1 MAIDV
6 EVLLYALL
14 VITVVDRLGSPYSLE
29 KWLTEVLE
37 EDQSY
42 TDMGAAWKPAA
53 NRFPPRGTV
62 NMLMGDAILIQSES
76 ELRDIA
82 AVLRDYGGLPVAP
95 CIVTL
100 RNYNVSVKLG
110 KVTGPQLNVKLKA
123 RPRHLSALV
132 QIARLLR
139 SKDGE
144 LRRALAAA
152 GDVSMRVDTSPSKTE
167 LKRHCAALETDN
179 KKLRRSKAAAAS
191 RSSAMRS
198 TLSETKIEAR
208 EQGREEWCNN
218 LEPALRAAL
227 DADVQL
233 VRAREL
239 KNDGCKRARGA
250 EAATAEAT
258 LRAENRQDEVCEL
271 REKFKEQADALAE
284 MQQHQLTNAGA
295 AAQLATIPS
304 LRPRRGAGR
313 GRGGQAWPPEM
324 RLMVFE
330 MLANGTR
337 PSAVPANIIS
347 MASIMFP
354 FLTDFVTPSVD
365 CIRKWGFGLTL
376 TLTPRRPRG
385 ARQLLVEQALGCNGG
400 GAGQEAGGVHRRALL
415 F

>member
-1 MAIDV
+1 VAIDV

-239 KNDGCKRARGA
+239 KNDACKRARGA

-258 LRAENRQDEVCEL
+258 LRAGFNRSTSTRSTIL
-271 REKFKEQADALAE
+271 RRAS
-284 MQQHQLTNAGA
+284 
-295 AAQLATIPS
+295 PS
-304 LRPRRGAGR
+304 FFARTRRSSTWR
-313 GRGGQAWPPEM
+313 SRRSSP
-324 RLMVFE
+324 
-330 MLANGTR
+330 
-337 PSAVPANIIS
+337 
-347 MASIMFP
+347 
-354 FLTDFVTPSVD
+354 
-365 CIRKWGFGLTL
+365 
-376 TLTPRRPRG
+376 RPRG
-385 ARQLLVEQALGCNGG
+385 STSSRSRSPSASRASAGPTSRRRGRARAPPSP
-400 GAGQEAGGVHRRALL
+400 
-415 F
+415 